1 MNDGATT
8 LTVQL
13 DSSFARVESAAGA
26 EAFRVWRATMMLL
39 THGKPVRLES
49 IAESLGLAPQ
59 RVQEALRGFPD
70 AEYGDDGRIVGL
82 GLTLRPTRHRFEVEG
97 RALFTWC
104 ALDTLMFPAILA
116 MAARVES
123 TCFATGEPI
132 RLEVDASGPHEVA
145 PSSTVVSLVV
155 PSDASSIRTSF
166 CNEVHFFATRRVA
179 GRWLAGHPEASLVSV
194 DEAYRIGLALAQS
207 RFGGAARCC

>member
-1 MNDGATT
+1 VNIDAIT
-8 LTVQL
+8 LAARL
-13 DSSFARVESAAGA
+13 DSCLADIEWAAGPA
-26 EAFRVWRATMMLL
+26 AFGVWRATMALL
-39 THGKPVRLES
+39 MRGQPACLES

-59 RVQEALRGFPD
+59 RVQETLRGFPD
-70 AEYGDDGRIVGL
+70 AEYDDDGRIVGL

-104 ALDTLMFPAILA
+104 ALDTLMFPAILGT
-116 MAARVES
+116 AARVES

-145 PSSTVVSLVV
+145 PSITVVSLVV
-155 PSDASSIRTSF
+155 PSDASSVRTSF

-179 GRWLAGHPEASLVSV
+179 GRWLEGHPEASLVSV
-194 DEAYRIGLALAQS
+194 GEAYRIGVALAQS